1 MAKFNGLN
9 GSVRTIKILAL
20 SLFWLHLICD
30 HAQSQTPLPVPKMP
44 TVKKGQV
51 LPPAPPSTQKASP
64 DEEEETPSH
73 TNAKEASTQTET
85 DDLSGEKNPLNPV
98 GDSLEKLIQLKVND
112 DLWKSMLGDLTC
124 LEANDQCIAEL
135 QGKAIATSTTLKAI
149 DERIEAITA
158 KIDEARK
165 NNQATVKLG
174 VFEPLVQSF
183 LKVDEIPA
191 AQGQPARKRGFLDK
205 LLGVLSVSGINDVL
219 SLVGIPLF
227 RNATGGDA
235 AAQSRVIAIG
245 DLQVKL
251 AEIQNK
257 RGDLADTIREK
268 VILSVLD
275 FDVMRRDFQ
284 ISQEIA
290 KRDTTKMKLIEVGY
304 RFGEGE
310 TTAYLNQLSSLDKQ
324 KAETFRAWS
333 KMRSQMARI
342 KLMVLGAGEE

>member
-1 MAKFNGLN
+1 
-9 GSVRTIKILAL
+9 
-20 SLFWLHLICD
+20 
-30 HAQSQTPLPVPKMP
+30 
-44 TVKKGQV
+44 
-51 LPPAPPSTQKASP
+51 
-64 DEEEETPSH
+64 
-73 TNAKEASTQTET
+73 
-85 DDLSGEKNPLNPV
+85 
-98 GDSLEKLIQLKVND
+98 
-112 DLWKSMLGDLTC
+112 MLGDLSC

-135 QGKAIATSTTLKAI
+135 QGKAIANSTTLKAI
-149 DERIEAITA
+149 DQRIEAITA
-158 KIDEARK
+158 KVDEAKK
-165 NNQATVKLG
+165 NNEATVKLG

-183 LKVDEIPA
+183 LKVDEVTV
-191 AQGQPARKRGFLDK
+191 QGQTKKRGFLDK

-219 SLVGIPLF
+219 SLIGIPLF

-290 KRDTTKMKLIEVGY
+290 RRDTTKMKLIEVGY

>member
-1 MAKFNGLN
+1 
-9 GSVRTIKILAL
+9 
-20 SLFWLHLICD
+20 
-30 HAQSQTPLPVPKMP
+30 
-44 TVKKGQV
+44 
-51 LPPAPPSTQKASP
+51 
-64 DEEEETPSH
+64 
-73 TNAKEASTQTET
+73 
-85 DDLSGEKNPLNPV
+85 
-98 GDSLEKLIQLKVND
+98 
-112 DLWKSMLGDLTC
+112 MLGDLTC

-135 QGKAIATSTTLKAI
+135 QGKAIANSTTLKAI
-149 DERIEAITA
+149 DQRIEAITA
-158 KIDEARK
+158 KVDEAKK
-165 NNQATVKLG
+165 NNEATVKLG

-183 LKVDEIPA
+183 LKVDEVTV
-191 AQGQPARKRGFLDK
+191 QGQTKKRGFLDK

-219 SLVGIPLF
+219 SLIGIPLF

-290 KRDTTKMKLIEVGY
+290 RRDTTKMKLIEVGY

-342 KLMVLGAGEE
+342 KLLVLGAGEE

>member
-1 MAKFNGLN
+1 
-9 GSVRTIKILAL
+9 
-20 SLFWLHLICD
+20 
-30 HAQSQTPLPVPKMP
+30 
-44 TVKKGQV
+44 
-51 LPPAPPSTQKASP
+51 
-64 DEEEETPSH
+64 
-73 TNAKEASTQTET
+73 
-85 DDLSGEKNPLNPV
+85 
-98 GDSLEKLIQLKVND
+98 
-112 DLWKSMLGDLTC
+112 MLGDLSC

-135 QGKAIATSTTLKAI
+135 QGKAIANSTTLKAI
-149 DERIEAITA
+149 DQRIEAITA
-158 KIDEARK
+158 KVDEAKK
-165 NNQATVKLG
+165 NNEATVKLG

-183 LKVDEIPA
+183 LKVDEVTV
-191 AQGQPARKRGFLDK
+191 QGQTKKRGFLDK

-219 SLVGIPLF
+219 SLIGIPLF

-290 KRDTTKMKLIEVGY
+290 RRDTTKMKLIEVGY

-342 KLMVLGAGEE
+342 KLLVLGAGEE

>member
-1 MAKFNGLN
+1 
-9 GSVRTIKILAL
+9 
-20 SLFWLHLICD
+20 
-30 HAQSQTPLPVPKMP
+30 
-44 TVKKGQV
+44 
-51 LPPAPPSTQKASP
+51 
-64 DEEEETPSH
+64 
-73 TNAKEASTQTET
+73 
-85 DDLSGEKNPLNPV
+85 
-98 GDSLEKLIQLKVND
+98 
-112 DLWKSMLGDLTC
+112 MLGDLTC

-135 QGKAIATSTTLKAI
+135 QGKAIANSTTLKAI
-149 DERIEAITA
+149 DQRIEAITA
-158 KIDEARK
+158 KVDEAKK
-165 NNQATVKLG
+165 NNEATVKLG

-183 LKVDEIPA
+183 LKVDEVTV
-191 AQGQPARKRGFLDK
+191 QGQTKKRGFLDK

-219 SLVGIPLF
+219 SLIGIPLF

-235 AAQSRVIAIG
+235 AAQSRSIAIG

-290 KRDTTKMKLIEVGY
+290 RRDTSKMKLIEVGY

-342 KLMVLGAGEE
+342 KLLVLGAGEE

>member
-1 MAKFNGLN
+1 
-9 GSVRTIKILAL
+9 
-20 SLFWLHLICD
+20 
-30 HAQSQTPLPVPKMP
+30 
-44 TVKKGQV
+44 
-51 LPPAPPSTQKASP
+51 
-64 DEEEETPSH
+64 
-73 TNAKEASTQTET
+73 
-85 DDLSGEKNPLNPV
+85 
-98 GDSLEKLIQLKVND
+98 
-112 DLWKSMLGDLTC
+112 MLGDLSC

-135 QGKAIATSTTLKAI
+135 QGKAIANSTTLKAI
-149 DERIEAITA
+149 DQRIEAITA
-158 KIDEARK
+158 KVDEAKK
-165 NNQATVKLG
+165 NNEATVKLG

-183 LKVDEIPA
+183 LKVDEVTV
-191 AQGQPARKRGFLDK
+191 QGQTKKRGFLDK

-219 SLVGIPLF
+219 SLIGIPLF

-235 AAQSRVIAIG
+235 AAQSRSIAIG

-290 KRDTTKMKLIEVGY
+290 RRDTTKMKLIEVGY

-342 KLMVLGAGEE
+342 KLLVLGAGEE

>member
-1 MAKFNGLN
+1 MAKFSASS
-9 GSVRTIKILAL
+9 GSVRITRILAL
-20 SLFWLHLICD
+20 SLFWSLTICD
-30 HAQSQTPLPVPKMP
+30 HAQSQTPLPVPKVP
-44 TVKKGQV
+44 TVRTKKPV
-51 LPPAPPSTQKASP
+51 PPPPAQPSIQKPSP
-64 DEEEETPSH
+64 DEEETPTETP
-73 TNAKEASTQTET
+73 AKESSTQTET

-112 DLWKSMLGDLTC
+112 DLWKSMLGDLSC

-135 QGKAIATSTTLKAI
+135 QGKAIANSTTLKAI
-149 DERIEAITA
+149 DQRIEAITA
-158 KIDEARK
+158 KVDEAKK
-165 NNQATVKLG
+165 NNEATVKLG

-183 LKVDEIPA
+183 LKVDEVTV
-191 AQGQPARKRGFLDK
+191 QGQTKKRGFLDK

-219 SLVGIPLF
+219 SLIGIPLF

-290 KRDTTKMKLIEVGY
+290 RRDTTKMKLIEVGY

-342 KLMVLGAGEE
+342 KLLVLGAGEE

>member
-1 MAKFNGLN
+1 
-9 GSVRTIKILAL
+9 
-20 SLFWLHLICD
+20 
-30 HAQSQTPLPVPKMP
+30 
-44 TVKKGQV
+44 
-51 LPPAPPSTQKASP
+51 
-64 DEEEETPSH
+64 
-73 TNAKEASTQTET
+73 
-85 DDLSGEKNPLNPV
+85 
-98 GDSLEKLIQLKVND
+98 
-112 DLWKSMLGDLTC
+112 MLGDLTC

-135 QGKAIATSTTLKAI
+135 QGKAITTSTTLKAI
-149 DERIEAITA
+149 DERIEAITS
-158 KIDEARK
+158 KIDEAKK

-219 SLVGIPLF
+219 SLIGIPLF

-290 KRDTTKMKLIEVGY
+290 RRDTTKMKLIEVGY

>member
-1 MAKFNGLN
+1 
-9 GSVRTIKILAL
+9 
-20 SLFWLHLICD
+20 
-30 HAQSQTPLPVPKMP
+30 
-44 TVKKGQV
+44 
-51 LPPAPPSTQKASP
+51 
-64 DEEEETPSH
+64 
-73 TNAKEASTQTET
+73 
-85 DDLSGEKNPLNPV
+85 
-98 GDSLEKLIQLKVND
+98 
-112 DLWKSMLGDLTC
+112 MLGDLSC

-135 QGKAIATSTTLKAI
+135 QGKAIANSTTLKAI
-149 DERIEAITA
+149 DQRIEAITA
-158 KIDEARK
+158 KVDEAKK

-183 LKVDEIPA
+183 LKVDEVTV
-191 AQGQPARKRGFLDK
+191 QGQTKKRGFLDK

-219 SLVGIPLF
+219 SLIGIPLF

-235 AAQSRVIAIG
+235 AAQSRSIAIG

-290 KRDTTKMKLIEVGY
+290 RRDTTKMKLIEVGY

-342 KLMVLGAGEE
+342 KLLVLGAGEE

>member
-1 MAKFNGLN
+1 
-9 GSVRTIKILAL
+9 
-20 SLFWLHLICD
+20 
-30 HAQSQTPLPVPKMP
+30 
-44 TVKKGQV
+44 
-51 LPPAPPSTQKASP
+51 
-64 DEEEETPSH
+64 
-73 TNAKEASTQTET
+73 
-85 DDLSGEKNPLNPV
+85 
-98 GDSLEKLIQLKVND
+98 
-112 DLWKSMLGDLTC
+112 MLGDLSC

-135 QGKAIATSTTLKAI
+135 QGKAIANSTTLKAI
-149 DERIEAITA
+149 DQRIEAITA
-158 KIDEARK
+158 KVDEAKK
-165 NNQATVKLG
+165 NNEATVKLG

-183 LKVDEIPA
+183 LKVDEVTV
-191 AQGQPARKRGFLDK
+191 QGQTKKRGFLDK

-219 SLVGIPLF
+219 SLIGIPLF

-290 KRDTTKMKLIEVGY
+290 RRDTSKMKLIEVGY

>member
-1 MAKFNGLN
+1 
-9 GSVRTIKILAL
+9 
-20 SLFWLHLICD
+20 
-30 HAQSQTPLPVPKMP
+30 
-44 TVKKGQV
+44 
-51 LPPAPPSTQKASP
+51 
-64 DEEEETPSH
+64 
-73 TNAKEASTQTET
+73 
-85 DDLSGEKNPLNPV
+85 
-98 GDSLEKLIQLKVND
+98 
-112 DLWKSMLGDLTC
+112 MLGDLSC

-135 QGKAIATSTTLKAI
+135 QGKAIANSTTLKAI
-149 DERIEAITA
+149 DQRIEAITA
-158 KIDEARK
+158 KVDEAKK
-165 NNQATVKLG
+165 NNEATVKLG

-183 LKVDEIPA
+183 LKVDEVTT
-191 AQGQPARKRGFLDK
+191 QGQTKKRGFLDK

-219 SLVGIPLF
+219 SLIGIPLF

-235 AAQSRVIAIG
+235 AVQSRVIAIG

-275 FDVMRRDFQ
+275 FDVIRRDFQ

-290 KRDTTKMKLIEVGY
+290 RRDTSKMKLIEVGY

-342 KLMVLGAGEE
+342 KLLVLGAGEE

>member
-1 MAKFNGLN
+1 
-9 GSVRTIKILAL
+9 
-20 SLFWLHLICD
+20 
-30 HAQSQTPLPVPKMP
+30 
-44 TVKKGQV
+44 
-51 LPPAPPSTQKASP
+51 
-64 DEEEETPSH
+64 
-73 TNAKEASTQTET
+73 
-85 DDLSGEKNPLNPV
+85 
-98 GDSLEKLIQLKVND
+98 
-112 DLWKSMLGDLTC
+112 MLGDLSC

-135 QGKAIATSTTLKAI
+135 QGKAIANSTTLKAI
-149 DERIEAITA
+149 DQRIEAITA
-158 KIDEARK
+158 KVDEAKK
-165 NNQATVKLG
+165 NNEATVKLG

-183 LKVDEIPA
+183 LKVDEVTV
-191 AQGQPARKRGFLDK
+191 QGQTKKRGFLDK

-219 SLVGIPLF
+219 SLIGIPLF

-275 FDVMRRDFQ
+275 FDIMRRDFQ

-290 KRDTTKMKLIEVGY
+290 RRDTTKMKLIEVGY